1 MNPRILVLTNI
12 FPTAKRPMSGSYVDD
27 RVEAHRELG
36 AHVTV
41 VPLRMRTT
49 SALGVWMSRT
59 GRDSHRAGPGQD
71 VGAEYKMTIARML
84 ESHRGA
90 PLDAL
95 ISEAAHEVE
104 RLVDVSSFDAIHA
117 HGMFRVPAG
126 AVAHRL
132 SQKHGVPYV
141 VTAHGSDIN
150 FGMPKRPALFVDT
163 LAAARSVMYVSPALL
178 RTAVDLGAPQANAI
192 VTPNGVDPDVFAE
205 GPAEREPVVLYVGG
219 LAKVKGA
226 DRLPE
231 IFRSILAKSPKT
243 RFEIVGGGALESQ
256 IRAGLDGVP
265 VTWHG
270 TLPREGV
277 ARAMQGAALLIIPSR
292 NEGWPCV
299 VHEAFACG
307 TPVVATDVGG
317 LAAAVG
323 VPEWIV
329 ADGPEV
335 EERLASTAST
345 VLSSRQ
351 DRGALRATAEKH
363 SWRAV
368 AATELT
374 AMGLA

>member
-1 MNPRILVLTNI
+1 MNPRILILTNI
-12 FPTAKRPMSGSYVDD
+12 FPTAQRPMSGSYVDD
-27 RVEAHRELG
+27 RVRAHRELG

-41 VPLRMRTT
+41 LALRMRT
-49 SALGVWMSRT
+49 SAGLGLLMSRT
-59 GRDSHRAGPGQD
+59 GRDSHRAGSGQN
-71 VGAEYKMTIARML
+71 VGAEYKMTLARML
-84 ESHRGA
+84 QSHRGA
-90 PLDAL
+90 PLDKL
-95 ISEAAHEVE
+95 ISEAAEAVE
-104 RLVDVSSFDAIHA
+104 RLVDVASFDAIHA

-126 AVAHRL
+126 SVARL
-132 SQKHGVPYV
+132 LSEKHGVPYV

-150 FGMPKRPALFVDT
+150 FGMPKRPELFIDT
-163 LAAARSVMYVSPALL
+163 LAAARSVMYVSPALM
-178 RTAVDLGAPQANAI
+178 RTAVDLGAPRSNAI
-192 VTPNGVDPDVFAE
+192 VTPNGVDPDVFTP
-205 GPAEREPVVLYVGG
+205 GPWKREPVVLFVGG

-231 IFRSILAKSPKT
+231 IFRSILAKCPSA

-256 IRAGLDGVP
+256 IRAGVDGLP

-299 VHEAFACG
+299 VHESFACG

-329 ADGPEV
+329 ADGPGV
-335 EERLASTAST
+335 EERLASAACTAM
-345 VLSSRQ
+345 SSWQ
-351 DRGALRATAEKH
+351 DRSALRATAEQH
-363 SWRAV
+363 SWRNV
-368 AATELT
+368 AATERT